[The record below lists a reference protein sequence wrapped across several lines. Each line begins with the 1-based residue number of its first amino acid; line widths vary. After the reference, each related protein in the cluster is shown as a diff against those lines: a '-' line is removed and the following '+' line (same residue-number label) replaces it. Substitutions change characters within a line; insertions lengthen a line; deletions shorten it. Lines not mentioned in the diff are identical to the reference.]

1 MSVYL
6 DLKKENRNKVYNKIR
21 ESVSISASS
30 LSYELQLSRPT
41 IKQNLDELIADG
53 HICESGSFSHT
64 GGRRAKAFSI
74 VPKNKVAIGIDLT
87 LNHLTIIAVD
97 LYGNIIYEK
106 RMRYTFSKTEEY
118 LKYLAAAVEV
128 AVAEQHLSSEVIL
141 GVGIALPGLVTE
153 NREQIFYG
161 NILNFKGMT
170 ADDFGKYIPYKC
182 YLFNDADA
190 AGYAEKSVNHELRD
204 AFYVSLGNN
213 IGGAFWLSDK
223 VYRGEVFTAGEV
235 GHMTIIPDGRSCY
248 CGMKGCF
255 ETYCNAQILASNCD
269 NNLALF
275 FERLK
280 ENYENYNDIWD
291 EYLHYLS
298 IAVNNVRMLFG
309 YPVILG
315 GYVGAYLDDS
325 LNQLKRLAVSR
336 NPFEDNA
343 DYLEVSK
350 AKREAL
356 ALGSAL
362 PFIHDF
368 WKSV

>member
-21 ESVSISASS
+21 EAQSISSS
-30 LSYELQLSRPT
+30 ALTYELQLSRPT
-41 IKQNLDELIADG
+41 IKQNLDELMADG
-53 HICESGSFSHT
+53 HIHENGSFSHT
-64 GGRRAKAFSI
+64 GGRRAKAYSI
-74 VPKNKVAIGIDLT
+74 VEKSKIAIGIDLT

-97 LYGNIIYEK
+97 LFGSIIYEK
-106 RMRYTFSKTEEY
+106 RMNYTFSRTDDY
-118 LKYLAAAVEV
+118 LKLLGAAVEE
-128 AVAEQHLSSEVIL
+128 AVKNQQLMADAIL

-153 NREQIFYG
+153 NRDCIFYG
-161 NILNFKGMT
+161 KILNFTGMT
-170 ADDFGKYIPYKC
+170 VNEFGKYIPYKC

-190 AGYAEKSVNHELRD
+190 AGYAEKSINTKLKD

-223 VYRGEVFTAGEV
+223 VYRGEVSTAGEV
-235 GHMTIIPDGRSCY
+235 GHMTIIPSGRLCY
-248 CGMKGCF
+248 CGKRGCF
-255 ETYCNAQILASNCD
+255 ETYCNARILADNCD
-269 NNLALF
+269 GNLALF

-280 ENYENYNDIWD
+280 EDYENYNAIWN
-291 EYLHYLS
+291 EYLYHLS

-309 YPVILG
+309 YKVILG

-325 LNQLKRLAVSR
+325 FDQLKEIATSR
-336 NPFEDNA
+336 NPFEDTA
-343 DYLEVSK
+343 DYLEVAK
-350 AKREAL
+350 VKREAL

-368 WKSV
+368 WRNV